1 MGTIREVFNS
11 LFGITSTTREVN
23 VDEMCLHL
31 STNLFYKELAINS
44 AINLIANAIIIS
56 EFRTFSNGKEQR
68 KENHYL
74 FNVAPNSNQSS
85 ANFWHEFV
93 SKLIYENECLII
105 MHKDELWIAD
115 EFEREP
121 KIFMNTM
128 YKNIVIDDLKF
139 GKTFY
144 EEDVFYF
151 KLNNKHMKSLIDS
164 VYRDYGKLLSSAM
177 NYYKRSNALR
187 VLLKMD
193 ASFAQTDEQ
202 QDEME
207 EMFNDQLRNFLS
219 ADNAAALPL
228 QQGIDLSEMDSS
240 KTSGL
245 NSRDI
250 KSVID
255 DIFDLVA
262 TAFNIP
268 KGMLKGD
275 LADVEKQTDN
285 FIMFCVN
292 PIARMIEDEVNRKYF
307 SKDEYL
313 KRNYV
318 KVDTTLIKY
327 TDPVKIATALDKLLS
342 SGTNSVNDNLRM
354 IGREP
359 LDDDWADKHFITKN
373 YSEFD
378 EFMKEQSQSEKG

>member
-1 MGTIREVFNS
+1 MGTIRDVFNS
-11 LFGITSTTREVN
+11 LFGTTSSKEVSIN
-23 VDEMCLHL
+23 EMCLNL
-31 STNLFYKELAINS
+31 SSNIFYKELAINS
-44 AINLIANAIIIS
+44 AINLIANAIVVS
-56 EFRTFSNGKEQR
+56 DFRTFSNGKEQR
-68 KENHYL
+68 KDNHYL

-85 ANFWHEFV
+85 SNFWHEFV
-93 SKLIYENECLII
+93 SKLVYDNECLII
-105 MHKDELWIAD
+105 MQGEELWIAD
-115 EFEREP
+115 SFVREP
-121 KIFMNTM
+121 KLFMKTM
-128 YKNIVIDDLKF
+128 YKNVVVDDLKF
-139 GKTFY
+139 EKTFY

-151 KLNNKHMKSLIDS
+151 KLNNYHMKSLIDS
-164 VYRDYGKLLSSAM
+164 VYRDYGKLLSSSM

-193 ASFAQTDEQ
+193 ASFGQTDEQ
-202 QDEME
+202 QAEME
-207 EMFNDQLRNFLS
+207 DMFNDQLRNFLS
-219 ADNAAALPL
+219 ADSAAALPL
-228 QQGIDLSEMDSS
+228 QDGIDISEMDSS
-240 KTSGL
+240 KASGL

-250 KSVID
+250 RAVID

-359 LDDDWADKHFITKN
+359 LEEDWADKHFITKN
-373 YSEFD
+373 YSEFE
-378 EFMKEQSQSEKG
+378 EFMKSQSEKG